1 MKSQF
6 GQCPNRSGISFG
18 GAPLITVVSMIHI
31 SFFGPFPVNIE
42 LSHFK
47 PSPSSFMF
55 RTYGWGCDTSEV
67 EEVCKPLVLHFEGTS
82 VSDCRWLFYQ
92 HQTTNNTTIQEKPC
106 CYHNPLQGLS
116 NACSLNQ
123 QASTCRGEPDMEVK
137 MIGKNCTLRIEKPN
151 SGDVGRYVCFMP
163 AKSSQPLHS
172 EVIKQEDLECE
183 IRISMS
189 CKDRWMILIDAGL
202 VILFLVSGFWILILS
217 NLVPCFRN
225 FFGRKRHNGEE
236 LQSWP

>member
-1 MKSQF
+1 MADSDDGDLENSGWKRNLACAIRAF
-6 GQCPNRSGISFG
+6 GIC
-18 GAPLITVVSMIHI
+18 VVVFLLVFLLGSLRVQ
-31 SFFGPFPVNIE
+31 PW
-42 LSHFK
+42 
-47 PSPSSFMF
+47 
-55 RTYGWGCDTSEV
+55 TYGWGCDTSEV

-92 HQTTNNTTIQEKPC
+92 HETTNNTTSQEKPC

-225 FFGRKRHNGEE
+225 FFGRERHNGVE
-236 LQSWP
+236 LQPWP